1 MINKK
6 NVIIANLFLCLS
18 LISLSAGP
26 TIIKADSITNTMK
39 EKQQED
45 YYAKNMNYREKFGNQ
60 LIETAATDLPLNE
73 AVITYEGTG
82 KAAKEKADLLT
93 KAYGTNSVQYAI
105 IDHGNIVVSGQSGK
119 NDEKGQKPLT
129 KDTLYGIGSTSKMFT
144 TVAVM
149 QLVDQ
154 NKIDLDTPIVQYIPE
169 FTMKDERYKQITPR
183 MLLNHSSGLDGSSM
197 TNAFLFEDYD
207 TYAYNTLL
215 EQLAGQTLKAD
226 PGAFS
231 VYCNDGFTLAQILIE
246 RVSGMDFTSYIHRY
260 ITEPLD
266 MANTVTPLDFPNTA
280 KMAGLYYPT
289 YTGQLP
295 YESFNVIGTGGIY
308 STAEDLARF
317 SQIFTGEA
325 EEVLS
330 GKSAAA
336 MAQDEYKTPLWPDD
350 ADNSTEYGL
359 GWDSVNLYPFGEYGI
374 KALTKG
380 GNTFLYHSSLVV
392 LPEQNMAAA
401 VVSSGGRSEFD
412 ELLAKEI
419 LLQALKENGTIAE
432 FKPEKSYG
440 VPVKANMPESV
451 LQYSGIYGATNTT
464 INIDITEGG
473 VMSITSEQSPDNPA
487 QIFEYSAD
495 GTFKSADGNVM
506 ISFVTEENGRIY
518 LWMRQYAS
526 LPGLGQRAVSEY
538 NAEKLQPQDL
548 PTETKEAWIQR
559 DGKKYYPLNEK
570 YTSLIYLVSGT
581 IQLNVSK
588 QLPGYVLDKR
598 ITGPNT
604 AVSELQIPG
613 TSGRDLS
620 GYTFFTL
627 DGVEYLNLGGSILVN
642 EDAVKTINVAEKS
655 IVTIPSSGYA
665 KWYTISDKDGGKTVK
680 VSMSSKA
687 SFAVYN
693 AEGICIYFSVIGTN
707 DQVELPAG
715 GSIVFAGDA
724 GTKFEISAQ

>member
-1 MINKK
+1 MKK
-6 NVIIANLFLCLS
+6 NRWIMRALLASCLVLSSWDGNTALAAMQNIEAALKTSEMIESSTVPANV
-18 LISLSAGP
+18 P
-26 TIIKADSITNTMK
+26 
-39 EKQQED
+39 
-45 YYAKNMNYREKFGNQ
+45 
-60 LIETAATDLPLNE
+60 TAAIDSPSNE
-73 AVITYEGTG
+73 ALITYEVTR
-82 KAAKEKADLLT
+82 KAAEEKADLLT
-93 KAYGTNSVQYAI
+93 KTYGTNSVQYAI
-105 IDHGNIVVSGQSGK
+105 IDHGRIVVSGQSGK
-119 NDEKGQKPLT
+119 NDEQGQKPLT
-129 KDTLYGIGSTSKMFT
+129 KDTMYGIGSTSKMFT

-154 NKIDLDTPIVQYIPE
+154 GKIDLDTPVVQYIPE

-183 MLLNHSSGLDGSSM
+183 MLLNHSSGLNGSSL
-197 TNAFLFEDYD
+197 TNAVLFEDND
-207 TYAYNTLL
+207 TYAYDTLL
-215 EQLAGQTLKAD
+215 KQLAGQTLKAA
-226 PGAFS
+226 PGAYS

-246 RVSGMDFTSYIHRY
+246 RVSGMNFTSYIHRY
-260 ITEPLD
+260 ITEPLG
-266 MANTVTPLDFPNTA
+266 MANTKTPLDSPNAA

-295 YESFNVIGTGGIY
+295 NETFNVIGTGGIY

-350 ADNSTEYGL
+350 ADNSIGYGL
-359 GWDSVNLYPFGEYGI
+359 GWDSVNLYPFSEYGM

-380 GNTFLYHSSLVV
+380 GDTLLYHASLVV
-392 LPEQNMAAA
+392 LPEQDMAAA
-401 VVSSGGRSEFD
+401 VVTSGGISGFAG
-412 ELLAKEI
+412 LLANEI
-419 LLQALKENGTIAE
+419 LLQALKEKGTIAE

-440 VPVKANMPESV
+440 APVKADMPESV
-451 LQYSGIYGATNTT
+451 LQYSGIYGATSAT
-464 INIDITEGG
+464 INIDIAESG
-473 VMSITSEQSPDNPA
+473 VMSITSEQSPDHPA
-487 QIFEYSAD
+487 QIYEYSAD
-495 GTFKSADGNVM
+495 GTFRSADGNVM
-506 ISFVTEENGRIY
+506 ISFVTEENGRTY
-518 LWMRQYAS
+518 LWIRQYAS
-526 LPGLGQRAVSEY
+526 LPGLGQMAMSVY

-559 DGKKYYPLNEK
+559 DGKKYYLLNEK
-570 YTSLIYLVSGT
+570 YTSLVYLVLPP

-620 GYTFFTL
+620 GYTFFTE

-642 EDAVKTINVAEKS
+642 EDAVKPINVVKKS

-665 KWYTISDKDGGKTVK
+665 QWYTISDKDGGKTVK
-680 VSMSSKA
+680 VNMSSNA

-693 AEGICIYFSVIGTN
+693 AKGTCIYFSVIGGK

-724 GTKFEISAQ
+724 GTKFEISAQTAPYFY